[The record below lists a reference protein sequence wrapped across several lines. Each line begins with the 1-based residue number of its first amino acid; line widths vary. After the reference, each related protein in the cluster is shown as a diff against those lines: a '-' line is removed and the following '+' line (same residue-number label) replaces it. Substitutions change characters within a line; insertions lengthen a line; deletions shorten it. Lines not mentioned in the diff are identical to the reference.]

1 MEHDILGHELPAEGG
16 VGDWGVGVVLF
27 FAFAAKHIVGGGD
40 DGGICVGLRGGFEE
54 KEFAL

>member
-1 MEHDILGHELPAEGG
+1 M
-16 VGDWGVGVVLF
+16 GDWGVGVMFF

-40 DGGICVGLRGGFEE
+40 DCGICVGLRGGFEE